1 VKPKAGRSKSA
12 GAKKARKPA
21 SPGSSAPEDIVGT
34 FDAGAAKRLFSS
46 IVSPL
51 LIVDPDGRVLEAN
64 AAALEAFGR
73 DMAGRTYQDV
83 FRLVGRDPIAI
94 CLATGKAQHRVE
106 VPGEGDRLWGI
117 TISPFELSAS
127 RRGAVIGCRDLTELR
142 RMEEA
147 LATAERHAIIGRLAA
162 IVAHEVNN
170 PLGAIKAHIKVI
182 TRALPPESDIPPRLE
197 IISTQVDRIAR
208 TVRLLLGFSRQRSTP
223 VGAAD
228 PLEVIRTVTALFE
241 GGFGE
246 KGIEMSIDLPP
257 SLPSMK
263 ADVDQVQE
271 ILVNLLEN
279 ARDILPSGS
288 HFELTVRVQGHDVE
302 FVVEDDGPGL
312 GNEPSKV
319 FEPFFTTKA
328 SGTGL
333 GLSIA
338 RRIAISLEGNLTAE
352 NRATGGAR
360 FRVRIPA
367 AD

>member
-1 VKPKAGRSKSA
+1 MSRKTG
-12 GAKKARKPA
+12 GARGERK
-21 SPGSSAPEDIVGT
+21 GDFET
-34 FDAGAAKRLFSS
+34 GAAKRLFSS

-51 LIVDPDGRVLEAN
+51 LIVDPAGRILEAN
-64 AAALEAFGR
+64 VAAREAFGK
-73 DMAGRTYQDV
+73 DVSGRTYQEV
-83 FRLVGRDPIAI
+83 FRFVGRDPIAT
-94 CLATGKAQHRVE
+94 CLSTGKAQHRVE

-117 TISPFELSAS
+117 TISPYEFSSA
-127 RRGAVIGCRDLTELR
+127 RRGAVIGCRDLTDLR

-182 TRALPPESDIPPRLE
+182 ARALPPGTDIPPRLD

-228 PLEVIRTVTALFE
+228 PIEVIRTVTALFE

-246 KGIEMSIDLPP
+246 KGVGMKISLPEALPP
-257 SLPSMK
+257 MK

-288 HFELTVRVQGHDVE
+288 LFELVVSVQGDDVE
-302 FVVEDDGPGL
+302 FVIEDDGPGL
-312 GNEPSKV
+312 GVDPEKV
-319 FEPFFTTKA
+319 FEPFFTTRA
-328 SGTGL
+328 SGSGL
-333 GLSIA
+333 GLTIA
-338 RRIAISLEGNLTAE
+338 RRIAVSLGGGLQAE
-352 NRATGGAR
+352 NRSPRGAR
-360 FRVRIPA
+360 FRVRIPVNR
-367 AD
+367 